1 MDDRETWRTR
11 AGGVCQEP
19 NWILLT
25 EEIGNFGTGP
35 GPGASGPIE
44 DAALPDEFR
53 VDYVRVWRYVP
64 AS

>member
-1 MDDRETWRTR
+1 LWRTR
-11 AGGVCQEP
+11 AGGVCQTA

-35 GPGASGPIE
+35 RSWGVGPIE
-44 DAALPDEFR
+44 AAALPDEYR

-64 AS
+64 PAL